1 MKDNGMGGLGVTLLA
16 ILALAAVGGLLFTL
30 WLVGPETLRT
40 VLGVLTGAL
49 ALALVLAA
57 SALPIRA
64 WKRRDNEP
72 VVEHH
77 YHDGTTK
84 VIEKHTIDGR
94 QINQPD
100 IKLLQLPAQGSGMAF
115 PELMRS
121 AYRAGLLAEH
131 NPETTQ
137 PQEVNFGG
145 QWDGEIE
152 G

>member
-1 MKDNGMGGLGVTLLA
+1 MKDNGMGGLGVTLLGGLA
-16 ILALAAVGGLLFTL
+16 LSLVGGGIFAVWLIGGETMRTIAYILA
-30 WLVGPETLRT
+30 
-40 VLGVLTGAL
+40 GAL

-72 VVEHH
+72 VKEHY
-77 YHDGTTK
+77 YHDGTK

-94 QINQPD
+94 QVNAPD
-100 IKLLQLPAQGSGMAF
+100 IKLLQLPQQASGFAF

-121 AYRAGLLAEH
+121 AYRAGLLAET
-131 NPETTQ
+131 PQTTQ
-137 PQEVNFGG
+137 PEPVNFGE